1 MSDPRDATTSAGS
14 LVWQQLFWPQPLT
27 EATAFGLLR
36 HWAAQTHAPQLI
48 LEARADSRGVEY
60 TVGSQLR
67 HAAAVRRAVEQ
78 LVDGAIVTRFDAADR
93 EHVAT
98 ARRIQLST
106 NARQLEPVD
115 AVASHRSILHALTTV
130 GKGERLT
137 IQIVLGP
144 RQHPKALP
152 PEPKRDNQ
160 LVVSKLLH
168 GVLADTRP
176 GAQQAL
182 AHKLGQHA
190 VTAAVRLGV
199 QAPTAERR
207 KSLVLGLAAAIGTTE
222 SPDVR
227 ITLRGERYK
236 E

>member
-1 MSDPRDATTSAGS
+1 VPSSNS
-14 LVWQQLFWPQPLT
+14 
-27 EATAFGLLR
+27 
-36 HWAAQTHAPQLI
+36 
-48 LEARADSRGVEY
+48 
-60 TVGSQLR
+60 VG
-67 HAAAVRRAVEQ
+67 
-78 LVDGAIVTRFDAADR
+78 GAIVTSFETVDR

-106 NARQLEPVD
+106 NTRQLEPAD
-115 AVASHRSILHALTTV
+115 AVASHRSILHALTTAE
-130 GKGERLT
+130 KGERLT

-152 PEPKRDNQ
+152 SEPKRDNQ

-176 GAQQAL
+176 GARQAL
-182 AHKLGQHA
+182 GHKLGQDA

-227 ITLRGERYK
+227 VTSASGEGAAPPGRCSRRRSV
-236 E
+236 